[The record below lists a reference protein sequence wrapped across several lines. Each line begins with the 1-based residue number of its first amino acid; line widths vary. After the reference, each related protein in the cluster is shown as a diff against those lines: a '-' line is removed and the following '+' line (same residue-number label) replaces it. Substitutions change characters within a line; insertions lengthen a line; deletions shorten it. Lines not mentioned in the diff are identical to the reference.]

1 MDINGL
7 TVIVTGG
14 ASGLGAATARLLAAH
29 GARVAVLDRNAAAA
43 QALGQELGG
52 LGLGCDVT
60 DADGAQQALESVR
73 EALGP
78 ERALVN
84 CAGIG
89 VAKRMVGRDGPM
101 PLEEFDR
108 VIRVNL
114 IGSFNMMRL
123 SAAAMGTLAPLEN
136 GERGVVVMTASVAA
150 YEGQIGQTAYA
161 ASKAGIV
168 GLTLPAAR
176 ELAGQGIRVMTIAPG
191 LFETPLLAE
200 VPEAA
205 RPALAA
211 SIPLGRLGRP
221 EEFAALA
228 ESCITNPFLSGEVI
242 RLDGAMRLA
251 PR

>member
-1 MDINGL
+1 MNINGL
-7 TVIVTGG
+7 TAIVTGG
-14 ASGLGAATARLLAAH
+14 ASGLGAATARRLAAS
-29 GARVAVLDRNAAAA
+29 GARVAVLDRNQAAAEV
-43 QALGQELGG
+43 LGKELGG
-52 LGLGCDVT
+52 LGLACDVT
-60 DADGAQQALESVR
+60 DATGAATALDIAR

-78 ERALVN
+78 ERILVN

-123 SAAAMGTLAPLEN
+123 SAAAMGTLEPLDG

-150 YEGQIGQTAYA
+150 FEGQIGQTAYA
-161 ASKAGIV
+161 ASKAGIC

-176 ELAGQGIRVMTIAPG
+176 ELASQGIRVMTIAPG

-211 SIPLGRLGRP
+211 SIPLGRLGHP
-221 EEFAALA
+221 DEFAALA
-228 ESCITNPFLSGEVI
+228 ETCITNPFLSGEVI

>member
-1 MDINGL
+1 MEIQGL
-7 TVIVTGG
+7 TAIVTGG
-14 ASGLGAATARLLAAH
+14 ASGLGAATARLLAGR
-29 GARVAVLDRNAAAA
+29 GARVGVLDLNGAAAEA
-43 QALGQELGG
+43 LGKELGGIGLACDVTNPAHAEQALG
-52 LGLGCDVT
+52 
-60 DADGAQQALESVR
+60 AVR

-78 ERALVN
+78 ERVLVN

-108 VIRVNL
+108 VIRINL

-123 SAAAMGTLAPLEN
+123 SAAAMGTLAPLPT

-191 LFETPLLAE
+191 LFETPLLNE

-211 SIPLGRLGRP
+211 SIPLGRLGHP
-221 EEFAALA
+221 QEFAALA
-228 ESCITNPFLSGEVI
+228 EACITNPFLSGEVI